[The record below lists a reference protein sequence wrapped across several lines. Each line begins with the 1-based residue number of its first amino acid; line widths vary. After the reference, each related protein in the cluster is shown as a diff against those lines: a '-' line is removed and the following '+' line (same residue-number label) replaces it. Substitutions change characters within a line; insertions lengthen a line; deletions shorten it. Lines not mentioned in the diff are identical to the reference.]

1 MSTTATTDTVT
12 TDTPDTDTSGT
23 ESGGS
28 TTESNIGA
36 TDEVGKDGRS
46 GTGRLRRIL
55 RGARRPQVL
64 VPAVLILALASTTGW
79 FGYKY
84 AQERHLDD
92 LRASALTSAKQ
103 YTVDLAT
110 YDYHN
115 VDANPR
121 KVLSESTPQFGDKYK
136 DVAAKLADLL
146 RNGQGTSTGK
156 VDYAGV
162 TSVDDHRAVVV
173 VFLDQ
178 QIKNVVAPQGRTDA
192 SRMVVTLVRDGGRWL
207 LDGAEPK

>member
-12 TDTPDTDTSGT
+12 TGT
-23 ESGGS
+23 EATGS
-28 TTESNIGA
+28 ESAGDTTGPNA
-36 TDEVGKDGRS
+36 TAPETTADASRQHE
-46 GTGRLRRIL
+46 GRLRRIL
-55 RGARRPQVL
+55 RAARRPRVF
-64 VPAVLILALASTTGW
+64 VPAVLIVALAATTGW
-79 FGYKY
+79 FGYRY

-92 LRASALTSAKQ
+92 LRASALTGAQQ

-110 YDYHN
+110 YDYRH
-115 VDANPR
+115 VDDNPK
-121 KVLSESTPQFGDKYK
+121 KVLSESTPQFGEKYK